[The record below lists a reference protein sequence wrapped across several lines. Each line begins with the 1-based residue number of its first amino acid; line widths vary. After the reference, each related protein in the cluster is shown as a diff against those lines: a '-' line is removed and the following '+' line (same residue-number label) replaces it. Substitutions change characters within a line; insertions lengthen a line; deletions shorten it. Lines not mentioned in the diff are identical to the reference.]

1 MTLFIVCFGIGAGFT
16 IISFLF
22 GHLDFAHFG
31 HFDAANTDASGAH
44 FDHGSGDGGGQTGH
58 FHLSGVFSVFRPVT
72 LSLFLVVFGAC
83 GIMLTRM
90 AVPFVYALIICAA
103 AGAFCVLLLLKLV
116 LDPLTRA
123 QNTTALSNEEL
134 MWNAAKVSVR
144 IPAEGFGEIAY
155 TIRDSV
161 GRGPARTRQGQALE
175 AGESVI
181 IEDIADGVF
190 CVARVISDDTNANI
204 MQK

>member
-31 HFDAANTDASGAH
+31 HFDAAHTDVSGAH
-44 FDHGSGDGGGQTGH
+44 FDSGSGGGPH
-58 FHLSGVFSVFRPVT
+58 FHLSSVFAVFRPVT

-90 AVPFVYALIICAA
+90 AVPFAYALLIGVV

-134 MWNAAKVSVR
+134 MWNAARVSVR
-144 IPAEGFGEIAY
+144 IPVSGYGEITY

-161 GRGPARTRQGQALE
+161 GRGPAGTRQGQPIE
-175 AGESVI
+175 VGENVI
-181 IEDIADGVF
+181 IEDIRDSVF
-190 CVARVISDDTNANI
+190 YVAKIASDEAKANI